1 MRNKLIPMLML
12 MSIPVSTLAAQ
23 VPAFLNS
30 NDVESALPQ
39 PNLPA
44 DAYRPDTPQTN
55 IAKPGQNQLPLASLI
70 YLRGIQIEGGT
81 VYEFE
86 EVAKLF
92 ENLVNRTVTLKDILT
107 VTEHITNQYKADGY
121 ALSYAFL
128 PQQNLLSGEITVVL
142 VEGYINDH
150 EMLGDVGPVEE
161 RIVAMAQPLLQE
173 RPLKLETF
181 QRYTSLMSQIPGV
194 SVVANVAPPKTTEGA
209 VTLIT
214 EASRQPFEATA
225 SIQKDKGDDVQLI
238 AAVAS
243 NSHTSVG
250 EKVVVSALMPPGE
263 DNERYARLDYSQYI
277 SNEGTRLQ
285 AYASSYRSEP
295 TDRLTTLSSS
305 RWLDYSHR
313 KNNRASIGVSHPFRL
328 SNKEIIT
335 GAARLYAVDDERKYN
350 LLTAEPDFSIAK
362 NALKQTS
369 KVRALAFEGDWR
381 QAEGQQ
387 MRLLSAGLYQGLNTL
402 GAKSEFNVLGT
413 KAKDKT
419 DLDFTRVRLSGMQ
432 SNRFA
437 GAWQG
442 VASGAF
448 YWSNDVL
455 PESEQ
460 VIFGDRNFGR
470 GYPSD
475 QANGDKGWGVGYE
488 LNYSIKLDENWMR
501 LVQPY
506 AALDAARTWYNL
518 SDYATSNLSSAALG
532 VRLADNKFYNL
543 GLEVARPLGN
553 KAIDSRDRSVR
564 YGVTLSYSL

>member
-1 MRNKLIPMLML
+1 MCKKLIPVLVL
-12 MSIPVSTLAAQ
+12 MSFPLSTLATQ
-23 VPAFLNS
+23 MPAFLNS
-30 NDVESALPQ
+30 NDIESSLPQ

-44 DAYRPDTPQTN
+44 DSYNPSVPKVN
-55 IAKPGQNQLPLASLI
+55 ITQPGHNQLPLASLI
-70 YLRGIQIEGGT
+70 YLRGIKIEGGT

-86 EVAKLF
+86 EIAKLF

-107 VTEHITNQYKADGY
+107 VTENITNRYKADGY
-121 ALSYAFL
+121 ALSYAYL
-128 PQQNLLSGEITVVL
+128 PQQNLLSGEITVIL

-150 EMLGDVGPVEE
+150 DMLGDIGPVEE
-161 RIVAMAQPLLQE
+161 RIVAMAQPLLKE
-173 RPLKLETF
+173 RPLKLATF

-194 SVVANVAPPKTTEGA
+194 SVLANVAPPKTTDGA

-214 EASRQPFEATA
+214 KASRKPFEVTA
-225 SIQKDKGDDVQLI
+225 SVQKEKGDDVQVI

-243 NSHTSVG
+243 NSQTLVG
-250 EKVVVSALMPPGE
+250 EKIVVSGLLPPGQ

-285 AYASSYRSEP
+285 AYISGYRSEP
-295 TDRLTTLSSS
+295 TDRLTPLSTY
-305 RWLDYSHR
+305 RWLDYSYR
-313 KNNRASIGVSHPFRL
+313 KNNRASVGVSHPFRL
-328 SNKEIIT
+328 SNKEMIT
-335 GAARLYAVDDERKYN
+335 GAARFYAVDDKRKYN
-350 LLTAEPDFSIAK
+350 LLIAEPDFSIAK

-369 KVRALAFEGDWR
+369 DVRALAFEGDWHL
-381 QAEGQQ
+381 AEGQQ

-402 GAKSEFNVLGT
+402 GAKSEFNVLGS

-419 DLDFTRVRLSGMQ
+419 DLDFTRMRLSGMQ

-437 GAWQG
+437 SALQG

-488 LNYSIKLDENWMR
+488 LNYSFKLDETWMR